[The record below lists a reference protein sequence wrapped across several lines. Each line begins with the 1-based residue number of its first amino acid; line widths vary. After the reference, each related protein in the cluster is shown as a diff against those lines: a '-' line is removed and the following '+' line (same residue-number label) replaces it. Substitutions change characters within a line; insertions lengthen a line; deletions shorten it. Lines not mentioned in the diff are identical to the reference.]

1 MSAQLEADAEER
13 DMEAEA
19 LEAIFMESYSCE
31 GDTYRVDLEPEADEA
46 HVACVLEATCPGD
59 YPSTSAPVFSIA
71 EVRGLGG
78 PMRKELEA
86 SLNEAVALFEPGCV
100 CIFEVASAV
109 KDWLG
114 EHNESGQ
121 DDESAYAAMVRRE
134 KAGTQEKKAVVY
146 ETDSNRPE
154 SEEARKQRL
163 EEEANVRRLQRL
175 ADGTAVTKESFA
187 KWWAPF
193 RVAVLGEAAE
203 GAVEE
208 VYLDLKGQRKP
219 TGKQQ
224 FLGGKAVAVEEPA
237 EGPGT
242 IEEGLFEDDDD
253 LDDLDFDDDE
263 GGG

>member
-1 MSAQLEADAEER
+1 
-13 DMEAEA
+13 
-19 LEAIFMESYSCE
+19 
-31 GDTYRVDLEPEADEA
+31 
-46 HVACVLEATCPGD
+46 
-59 YPSTSAPVFSIA
+59 
-71 EVRGLGG
+71 
-78 PMRKELEA
+78 
-86 SLNEAVALFEPGCV
+86 
-100 CIFEVASAV
+100 
-109 KDWLG
+109 
-114 EHNESGQ
+114 
-121 DDESAYAAMVRRE
+121 MVVG
-134 KAGTQEKKAVVY
+134 A
-146 ETDSNRPE
+146 
-154 SEEARKQRL
+154 EEARKQRL

-203 GAVEE
+203 GAVEK

-242 IEEGLFEDDDD
+242 IEEELFEDDDD